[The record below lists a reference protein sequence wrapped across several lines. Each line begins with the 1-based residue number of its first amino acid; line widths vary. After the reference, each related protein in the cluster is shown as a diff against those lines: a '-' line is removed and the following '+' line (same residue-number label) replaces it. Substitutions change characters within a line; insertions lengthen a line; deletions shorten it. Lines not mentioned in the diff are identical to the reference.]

1 MKRVS
6 NVVAASLGIILYV
19 ALVLFAELQVVHI
32 DDFASYEAAIAF
44 TAMSFLA
51 LTFVVLLQA
60 ATGMFKIQW
69 YLPIVVMTAVYLVM
83 VDAIIFFRDREG
95 IEGSIHIDA
104 HWNDT
109 SVLHNY
115 CTDDFSGQKEGG
127 LTDGKK
133 VSTVWGSD

>member
-83 VDAIIFFRDREG
+83 VDAIIFFAIGRVSKEVFILMHIGTILLYYIIIAPMILAGRKRE
-95 IEGSIHIDA
+95 D
-104 HWNDT
+104 
-109 SVLHNY
+109 
-115 CTDDFSGQKEGG
+115 
-127 LTDGKK
+127 
-133 VSTVWGSD
+133 